1 MREGGCGREGKGRR
15 GDGEGEVEKGGG
27 CCVLT
32 VAREQKR
39 TATKSIAAARFPVTR
54 YC

>member
-1 MREGGCGREGKGRR
+1 MGGRGKGGE

-27 CCVLT
+27 SCVLV

-39 TATKSIAAARFPVTR
+39 ATAKSVAAARFPITR